1 MQAVDEDADFARSQ
15 EIGDSMDFD
24 DQSYDG
30 GDYDSGAGSGLTRTR
45 TRSGSGSSSGS
56 SSRSVSSWSAGS
68 SWVYVDPHGN
78 HQGPHDTQAIKK
90 WIAGGWF
97 APDVLVKPAGPG
109 DEFLPMDVRLRSSRT
124 RATGRH
130 RRRRVLAARRRR
142 RWRRRRGG
150 AQAVRGTPSL
160 LISRRARWMWI
171 VSSAPAQR
179 RRGLS
184 GV

>member
-1 MQAVDEDADFARSQ
+1 
-15 EIGDSMDFD
+15 MDFD

-56 SSRSVSSWSAGS
+56 SSRSGSSWSAGS

-90 WIAGGWF
+90 WIAGGWL

-109 DEFLPMDVRLRSSRT
+109 DEFLPIREVEVFADESNRPPPPPPSSSRS
-124 RATGRH
+124 AP
-130 RRRRVLAARRRR
+130 LAASA
-142 RWRRRRGG
+142 RRGPG
-150 AQAVRGTPSL
+150 RPRNAVTPDFSAGQEDVD
-160 LISRRARWMWI
+160 RFFG
-171 VSSAPAQR
+171 SSAAAAGSERRIDPPPAA
-179 RRGLS
+179 GGGGGGTLDF
-184 GV
+184 